1 MTANDNELKQSD
13 PIFAAESGTN
23 DEKGGQQPAHY
34 GLSYAAPLKRPFILN
49 GFVQTILLILSVV
62 VAIAL
67 ILTVM
72 PEGTFNGMTQNL
84 EARNAATGQAVIGL
98 LALGDQIKDNEF
110 QVGGEIRNIS
120 SARIEKLDAS
130 VRFYGHD
137 GNVLETTIARMDKEV
152 IAPDETASFN
162 LVHSN
167 YQNEYARFSVEFKF
181 RQGDK
186 AAYKDMRKTQ

>member
-1 MTANDNELKQSD
+1 MTTNDNELKQSD
-13 PIFAAESGTN
+13 PIPAAEAGTN
-23 DEKGGQQPAHY
+23 YEKNRGQPALF
-34 GLSYAAPLKRPFILN
+34 GLSSAAPPKRPFILN
-49 GFVQTILLILSVV
+49 GFVQTILLILSVA

-84 EARNAATGQAVIGL
+84 EARNAATSQAVIGL

-110 QVGGEIRNIS
+110 HVGGEIRNIS
-120 SARIEKLDAS
+120 STRIEKLDAS

-137 GNVLETTIARMDKEV
+137 GNALETTIVRMDKEV

-167 YQNEYARFSVEFKF
+167 YQNEYARYSVEFKF